1 LDISLKF
8 LTFAGMKL
16 KVCHNMR
23 ILVLLSAV
31 VMLLSACSNDDT
43 NTTTGSSEKQPEI
56 RVDADIWQ
64 MMDATRAA
72 GATTYDTDVLHT
84 EGFTCTVYEQN
95 TTTKYE
101 DGDHNHIDGT
111 AVNWSGSGWA
121 FADGTHKWHPSDTP
135 LDFFAYSPQTVPSY
149 ITGPTYAVSGSPASP
164 APSFICTLPSPQV
177 DLKEFVWALTP
188 GQTKETNG
196 RTGVMMTFRHPFA
209 RIRFRL
215 ANSIKGTV
223 TSVTIK
229 GATGY
234 PIKNI
239 GKCTLSADGASLSW
253 SELAVTADPADPEV
267 GGVLDAYYIAIPQSF
282 LEAGNQ
288 HSVNVTVRWS
298 QLSDV
303 TKTYNATASI
313 SEWQAGKSYTYTL
326 TLNEYALKVDVDK
339 YTEQW

>member
-1 LDISLKF
+1 MSQHII
-8 LTFAGMKL
+8 FAGL
-16 KVCHNMR
+16 LTAA
-23 ILVLLSAV
+23 ILLLSG
-31 VMLLSACSNDDT
+31 CSRDDESVP
-43 NTTTGSSEKQPEI
+43 SSGPGKQPEI

-95 TTTKYE
+95 TTNMYE
-101 DGDHNHIDGT
+101 DEDRNQIDGT
-111 AVNWSGSGWA
+111 AVNWNGSGWA
-121 FADGTHKWHPSDTP
+121 FGDDNTHKWDPNDTP
-135 LDFFAYSPQTVPSY
+135 LDFFAYSPQDVFKVPRPAHTNY
-149 ITGPTYAVSGSPASP
+149 ITALTYAVNGTP
-164 APSFICTLPSPQV
+164 APEPSFTCTLPNSQV
-177 DLKEFVWALTP
+177 DLKELVWALTP
-188 GQTKETNG
+188 GQTKAANG
-196 RTGVMMTFRHPFA
+196 NTGVMMTFRHPFA

-229 GATGY
+229 GAAGHH
-234 PIKNI
+234 IKNI
-239 GKCTLSADGASLSW
+239 GKCTLSADGTSLSW
-253 SELAVTADPADPEV
+253 SDLNVTADPADPVV
-267 GGVLDAYYIAIPQSF
+267 GGALDTYYLAIPQDFAAAS
-282 LEAGNQ
+282 NQ
-288 HSVNVTVRWS
+288 HSVDVTVRWS

>member
-1 LDISLKF
+1 MSQHII
-8 LTFAGMKL
+8 FAGL
-16 KVCHNMR
+16 LTAA
-23 ILVLLSAV
+23 ILLLSG
-31 VMLLSACSNDDT
+31 CSRDDESVPFS
-43 NTTTGSSEKQPEI
+43 GPGKQPEI

-84 EGFTCTVYEQN
+84 EGFTCTVYKQN
-95 TTTKYE
+95 TTTKYKDE
-101 DGDHNHIDGT
+101 DNNPIDGT
-111 AVNWSGSGWA
+111 AVNWNGSGWA
-121 FADGTHKWHPSDTP
+121 FADGTHKWDPNDTP
-135 LDFFAYSPQTVPSY
+135 LDFFAYSPKTLPGY
-149 ITGPTYAVSGSPASP
+149 ISDTNDDGNPDVTYTISESAPH
-164 APSFICTLPSPQV
+164 PSFTCTLPNSQV

-188 GQTKETNG
+188 GQTKAANG
-196 RTGVMMTFRHPFA
+196 NTGVMMTFRHPFA

-215 ANSIKGTV
+215 AHDIKGTV

-229 GATGY
+229 GAAGH
-234 PIKNI
+234 PFKNI

-253 SELAVTADPADPEV
+253 SDLDFTADPVV
-267 GGVLDAYYIAIPQSF
+267 GGAIDTYYLAIPQTI
-282 LEAGNQ
+282 GGGQ
-288 HSVNVTVRWS
+288 HSVDVTVRWS

>member
-1 LDISLKF
+1 
-8 LTFAGMKL
+8 MKL

-72 GATTYDTDVLHT
+72 GATTYDIDVLHT
-84 EGFTCTVYEQN
+84 KGFTCTVYEQN
-95 TTTKYE
+95 TTTMYE
-101 DGDHNHIDGT
+101 DEDNHKINGT
-111 AVNWSGSGWA
+111 AVNWNGSGWA
-121 FADGTHKWHPSDTP
+121 FGDGNTHKWHPSDTP

-149 ITGPTYAVSGSPASP
+149 ITELTYAVNGTP
-164 APSFICTLPSPQV
+164 APAPYFTCTLPNTQT

-239 GKCTLSADGASLSW
+239 GTCTLSADGASLSW
-253 SELAVTADPADPEV
+253 SDLNVTADPADPVV
-267 GGVLDAYYIAIPQSF
+267 GGALDAYYIAIPQDFAAAS
-282 LEAGNQ
+282 NK
-288 HSVNVTVRWS
+288 HSVDVTVRWS

-313 SEWQAGKSYTYTL
+313 SQWQAGKSYTYRL
-326 TLNEYALKVDVDK
+326 TLDEYALKVDVDK

>member
-1 LDISLKF
+1 MSQYIIFVGL
-8 LTFAGMKL
+8 LTAAML
-16 KVCHNMR
+16 
-23 ILVLLSAV
+23 
-31 VMLLSACSNDDT
+31 LLSACSRDDE
-43 NTTTGSSEKQPEI
+43 NTPSGSPEKQPEI

-84 EGFTCTVYEQN
+84 EGFTCTVYKQN
-95 TTTKYE
+95 TTTKYTDE
-101 DGDHNHIDGT
+101 DSHQIDGT
-111 AVNWSGSGWA
+111 AVNWNGSGWA
-121 FADGTHKWHPSDTP
+121 FGDGNTHKWDPNDVP
-135 LDFFAYSPQTVPSY
+135 LDFFAYSPQDVFNEPRPAHTNY
-149 ITGPTYAVSGSPASP
+149 ITALTYAVSGSPASP
-164 APSFICTLPSPQV
+164 APSFTCTLPNPQV

-188 GQTKETNG
+188 GQTKAANG
-196 RTGVMMTFRHPFA
+196 NTGVTMTFRHPFA

-229 GATGY
+229 GAAEH
-234 PIKNI
+234 PFKNN
-239 GKCTLSADGASLSW
+239 GTCTLSADGASLSW
-253 SELAVTADPADPEV
+253 SGLSSAPADPVV
-267 GGVLDAYYIAIPQSF
+267 GGAIDTYYLAIPQTI
-282 LEAGNQ
+282 GGGQ
-288 HSVNVTVRWS
+288 HSVDVTVRWS